1 MMNPSSARFIL
12 TEIHLLCVPRL
23 GLSPNC
29 GRGDDFILT
38 ENHLLCVP
46 TPRRQVRRSNKQIAS
61 KVLGARGALG
71 LLRAAGFVP
80 EVRRHSSRAPLAM
93 HECVQLAQLG
103 KLGATDSLRY

>member
-12 TEIHLLCVPRL
+12 TEIHLCVPRL

-103 KLGATDSLRY
+103 KLGATRVP